1 MAQVAASA
9 ADGAGFAG
17 MLLEARADPS
27 LTDNDGN
34 NALDWA
40 MHQVKGRH
48 ATCSTA
54 QSPLTARHQEC
65 AALIRTAL
73 GRPEHMQCYRL

>member
-1 MAQVAASA
+1 MVAASTGQPA
-9 ADGAGFAG
+9 VAK
-17 MLLEARADPS
+17 LLLSANTDPS

-34 NALDWA
+34 SALDWA

-73 GRPEHMQCYRL
+73 GRPEHMQC